1 MTVAG
6 GHDAT
11 VTLLSDSRP
20 EFDLL
25 VEREDE
31 LATLEAAFAEVSAR
45 RGRVALV
52 TAEAGGGK
60 TALIERFC
68 AGRAR
73 STKVLRGACDALVT
87 PRPLGPI
94 HDFAA
99 EVGPD
104 FVNRLVGDA
113 APYEVAG
120 ALIEELRRH
129 ETVLVVED
137 LHWSDEATLDVLR
150 LLARRIGTGRVLL
163 VLSYRD
169 EALGPRH
176 PVRVMLGELASGLAP
191 VRLELAPLSSEAVAQ
206 LARPYDVDAR
216 DLYRLTAGNP
226 FFVTEVLASGTDTM
240 PSTVRDA
247 VLARA
252 ARLTESARALID
264 AVAIV
269 PPSVEPWL
277 LEELAGEHV
286 SGLRQAFSSGMLIER
301 QGAIEF
307 RHELGRLAVEQSL
320 EPGRRLALHRRALA
334 ALAAHP
340 AGAPD
345 VARLAYHADMAADVE
360 AVLQFA
366 PAAAARAA
374 SLGAHREA
382 AGHYARALRFGDGL
396 EGSERAHLLEQR
408 SRACYL
414 SDDIDQAIESAE
426 QALALR
432 RTLGETLEEGRL
444 LCWLAEI
451 LWCPGRTR
459 ESAEAARRAVTLLET
474 LPPGGELALAYSEQG
489 SPALGERAV
498 ALARELGDT
507 ELLVTTLDSLGGLV
521 FADGGKEKLEEAL
534 ALARGAGLH
543 RLVGRVM
550 INLAAG
556 AIGAR
561 QYAVAAEYVE
571 DGAEYCSEHGL
582 ELYRFYGL
590 AHRARIELDVGRWDE
605 AAETASDVLRIHRAS
620 ILPRIWGLVVLALAR
635 ARRGDP
641 GHRDLIEEAWS
652 LAEPTDE
659 MLRMRPVAAARAE
672 IAWLEGDRAG
682 VEAATDRLLARA
694 VESEDGSAAGELL
707 AWRRH
712 AGIDDADL
720 SVAVPQPYAAELSH
734 DWALSERIW
743 SELGCPY
750 EAALALAGADEEE
763 PLRRALDRLQR
774 LGARPAATIVARRL
788 RGLGVRAVV
797 RGPRQSTLA
806 NPAALTAREVDVL
819 RLLSDGLR
827 NAAIAERLFVSP
839 RTVEHHVSAILDK
852 LAVQSRGEAVAEAGR
867 RGLLHAS

>member
-1 MTVAG
+1 MTAAA

-11 VTLLSDSRP
+11 VSVLSDSRP

-68 AGRAR
+68 AHRAR
-73 STKVLRGACDALVT
+73 STRVLRGACDALVT

-104 FVNRLVGDA
+104 FEDRLLGDA

-120 ALIEELRRH
+120 ALIEELRRR

-150 LLARRIGTGRVLL
+150 LLARRIGRVRVLL

-206 LARPYDVDAR
+206 LAQPYDVDAG
-216 DLYRLTAGNP
+216 DLHRLTAGNP
-226 FFVTEVLASGTDTM
+226 FFVTEVLASGNDTM
-240 PSTVRDA
+240 PSTARDA

-252 ARLTESARALID
+252 ARLPESARALID

-277 LEELAGEHV
+277 LEELAGEHA
-286 SGLRQAFSSGMLIER
+286 SALRDVLTSGMLIER

-307 RHELGRLAVEQSL
+307 RHELARLAIEQSL
-320 EPGRRLALHRRALA
+320 EPRRRVALHRRALA
-334 ALAAHP
+334 ALATP
-340 AGAPD
+340 LAGAPD
-345 VARLAYHADMAADVE
+345 VERLAFHADMAEDGE
-360 AVLQFA
+360 AVLRFA

-396 EGSERAHLLEQR
+396 EVSEQAQLLEQR

-426 QALALR
+426 QALELW

-451 LWCPGRTR
+451 LWCPGRTQ
-459 ESAEAARRAVTLLET
+459 ESAEAARRAVILLET

-498 ALARELGDT
+498 ELARELGDT
-507 ELLVTTLDSLGGLV
+507 ELLVTALDSLGGLV
-521 FADGGKEKLEEAL
+521 FADGGKAKLEEAL

-543 RLVGRVM
+543 RLVGRVL
-550 INLAAG
+550 INLAGG

-571 DGAEYCSEHGL
+571 EGVEYCSEHGL

-620 ILPRIWGLVVLALAR
+620 ILPRIWGLVVLALVR

-641 GHRDLIEEAWS
+641 DHGDLIEEAWN
-652 LAEPTDE
+652 LAEPTE
-659 MLRMRPVAAARAE
+659 EVLRTRPVATARAE
-672 IAWLEGDRAG
+672 MAWLAGDRAG
-682 VEAATDRLLARA
+682 AEAATDRLLALAIEYEDRTA
-694 VESEDGSAAGELL
+694 VGELL
-707 AWRRH
+707 VWRRR
-712 AGIDDADL
+712 AGIDDAD
-720 SVAVPQPYAAELSH
+720 VPFAVPQPYAAQLSG

-750 EAALALAGADEEE
+750 EAALALAEADEEE
-763 PLRRALDRLQR
+763 PLRRALEVLQR

-788 RGLGVRAVV
+788 RELGVRGVV
-797 RGPRQSTLA
+797 RGPRPSTLA

-867 RGLLHAS
+867 RGLLQVP